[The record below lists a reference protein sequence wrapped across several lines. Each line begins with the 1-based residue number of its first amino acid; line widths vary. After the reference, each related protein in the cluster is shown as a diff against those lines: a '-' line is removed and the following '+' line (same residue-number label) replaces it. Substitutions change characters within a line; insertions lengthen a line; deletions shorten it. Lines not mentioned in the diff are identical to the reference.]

1 MHLKKTEIGMKTLQK
16 PAPYLKLRMRQISN
30 LTDGTLSRGSIQS
43 LMQRD
48 LGDELHWLLQNGLI
62 DKHVNAFFKVNQK
75 PMQCGTNNSVRS

>member
-30 LTDGTLSRGSIQS
+30 LTDGTHSRGSIQS

-62 DKHVNAFFKVNQK
+62 DEHVNAFFKVNQK

>member
-30 LTDGTLSRGSIQS
+30 LTDGTHSRGSIQS

-48 LGDELHWLLQNGLI
+48 LGDELHWLLQSGFL
-62 DKHVNAFFKVNQK
+62 DEQVNARYEVSEKR
-75 PMQCGTNNSVRS
+75 MQSQDNKFVQL